1 MAAITQLS
9 LTATPG
15 GGRYSFSAKLPFG
28 YVLYN
33 FIARL
38 KTFNFIA
45 KRRG

>member
-1 MAAITQLS
+1 MAAITRLS
-9 LTATPG
+9 PTATP